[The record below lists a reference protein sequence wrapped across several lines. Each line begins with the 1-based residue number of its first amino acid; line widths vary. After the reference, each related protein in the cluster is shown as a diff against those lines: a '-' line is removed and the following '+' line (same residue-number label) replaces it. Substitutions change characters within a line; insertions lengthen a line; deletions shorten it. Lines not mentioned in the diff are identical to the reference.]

1 MYDDHDGEIFPLGP
15 RQARLSCAYMQKR
28 EFLLRKWPRFATP
41 LQSAPP
47 ALLPCIISHARCTTA
62 KLFRQARLVTARVC
76 RSVNFLKHRHMCPF
90 PLVAMH
96 CQSYSLLVRDGQ
108 TQTVVSLCCAGYTR
122 GSVHGPT
129 RSEPTGQ
136 SNSETNNSFGLS
148 RHHFA
153 DDLRPM
159 RVSSLT

>member
-1 MYDDHDGEIFPLGP
+1 MAQVRDT
-15 RQARLSCAYMQKR
+15 
-28 EFLLRKWPRFATP
+28 ATKC
-41 LQSAPP
+41 SP
-47 ALLPCIISHARCTTA
+47 ALLPCIFSHARCTTA

-136 SNSETNNSFGLS
+136 PNSETNNSFGLS